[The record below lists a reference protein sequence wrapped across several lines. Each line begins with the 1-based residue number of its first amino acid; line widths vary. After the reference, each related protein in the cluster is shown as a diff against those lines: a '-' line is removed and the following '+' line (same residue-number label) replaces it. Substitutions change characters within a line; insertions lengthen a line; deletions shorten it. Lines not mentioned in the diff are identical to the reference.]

1 MAKIYSKKADS
12 KMKKQSIFQRLK
24 QETHEGDDKPIGSLR
39 LRDILGGEY
48 LVSLVRNQLGLIVL
62 IAVITT
68 AYVAYRYQ
76 CQQDT
81 IDINQMETEVTDA
94 KYRALASASTLTE
107 LCRQNNILNV
117 LHEKGDSLLQPSK
130 QPPFNV
136 FVPEQKKEQ
145 ETKK

>member
-1 MAKIYSKKADS
+1 MAKTDSKKAE
-12 KMKKQSIFQRLK
+12 KKLKNQSVLQRLK
-24 QETHEGDDKPIGSLR
+24 LETHEGDDKPSGSLK
-39 LRDILGGEY
+39 LRDILGGDY
-48 LVSLVRNQLGLIVL
+48 LISLVRKQLGLIVL

-81 IDINQMETEVTDA
+81 IDINQMESEVTDA

-107 LCRQNNILNV
+107 LCRQTNILNV
-117 LHEKGDSLLQPSK
+117 LHEKGDSLLEPSK

-136 FVPEQKKEQ
+136 FVPEQKKQ
-145 ETKK
+145 EKK